1 VIPVFGYL
9 ACKQSGDNKAGWATT
24 GREKKSAEASAIEH
38 KGIIMSLLETERL
51 AIRQL
56 TEDDAAFILEL
67 LNEPSFIQNIAD
79 RGVRTLDDAVQYIVN
94 GPRASYERNGFGL
107 FMVELKDS
115 GVPIGMC
122 GLIKRDSLE
131 DVDIGYALLPRFW
144 SQGYAYEAASAVM
157 DYGCNVLN
165 IPRIVGITAP
175 DNQGSIRVLE
185 KLGLR
190 FDKIVVLQGVEGES
204 MLFVP

>member
-1 VIPVFGYL
+1 MKV
-9 ACKQSGDNKAGWATT
+9 
-24 GREKKSAEASAIEH
+24 
-38 KGIIMSLLETERL
+38 LETERL
-51 AIRQL
+51 IVRQL
-56 TEDDAAFILEL
+56 TEDDAPFILEL
-67 LNEPSFIQNIAD
+67 LNEPSFIKNIAD
-79 RGVRTLDDAVQYIVN
+79 RGVRNLDDARGYIVN

-107 FMVELKDS
+107 FLVELKET
-115 GVPIGMC
+115 GEPMGMC

-144 SQGYAYEAASAVM
+144 SKGYAYEAASAVKA
-157 DYGCNVLN
+157 YGHDTLK
-165 IPRIVGITAP
+165 IERIVGIVAP
-175 DNQGSIRVLE
+175 DNPPSIRLLE